1 MISEHKMTVRLPT
14 DLHRRVKAKAA
25 LQGITLSTV
34 VRSLLEQWEQGQ
46 VEIVEPEGTEQQADQ
61 ED

>member
-14 DLHRRVKAKAA
+14 DLHRRVKARAA
-25 LQGITLSTV
+25 LHGITLSTV
-34 VRSLLEQWEQGQ
+34 VRALLEQWERGET
-46 VEIVEPEGTEQQADQ
+46 EIAEPEETEREKDQ

>member
-14 DLHRRVKAKAA
+14 NLHRRVKAKAA

-34 VRSLLEQWEQGQ
+34 VRELLEQWERGE
-46 VEIVEPEGTEQQADQ
+46 VEITEPEETKQKEDQ
-61 ED
+61 ES